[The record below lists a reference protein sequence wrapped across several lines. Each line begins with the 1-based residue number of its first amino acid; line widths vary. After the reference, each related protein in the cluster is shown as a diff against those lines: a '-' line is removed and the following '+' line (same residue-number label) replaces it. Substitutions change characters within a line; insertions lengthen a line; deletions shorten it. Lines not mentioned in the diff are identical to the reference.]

1 MKKTLA
7 FYISGILAS
16 TIPASA
22 IVIAGWDS
30 WDDSPNGAGSDTYD
44 ATVVYGVSAQ
54 AVGTDRGGIGWGPWA
69 NTTFNNGASGD
80 GTWGTALGDVAPS
93 TSTTSSLDATG
104 LRNSTESGE
113 LTITITNT
121 SGSAL
126 ELASFHFDGY
136 ETRSKAPGDWTLS
149 ILEGSAVSEGLVAS
163 GVLPISEDVLM
174 PEGGFDIDLSG
185 LTDTTFEDG
194 ETIIFELAF
203 TGGEGDGTGGQ
214 NSMIDNVAVMA
225 ASPELSTIPVDTID
239 HVRDNIGSATSQVA
253 EYNTGSSNR
262 VGGAGSAT
270 GRFIDNA
277 ILGFNLPTLGS
288 FSEISGAEFYV
299 TLTGTAVVDASMPDR
314 NFSTDLYLFNAGVT
328 PSELAPVDVLWN
340 TDGLD
345 ERGNVSLLMGA
356 FATPETEIGLRL
368 MASLDAARLEDFY
381 NEDGT
386 PTQNTIWF
394 RMNLDNRSTIT
405 TRYEYAL
412 DGAELMILPEDP
424 DISRPF
430 DLVIGAVN
438 FRDDYYRSSWFGRF
452 QIIDAE
458 TIQNGLGYFWTGA
471 ASDASS
477 MFLWSYDFNQ
487 WVWTADTVYPY
498 VYMVGDESWT
508 YAFEDPDYGML
519 LWNYNSNQWVEH
531 NTGWKYPFTDDE
543 MAQRLADTVANAPHP
558 RILLSLD
565 DLPTLRENIAEG
577 WLAEA
582 YSLLKRTADQRKTN
596 FGNSFDFTF
605 SATVGRRMQ
614 DTIATFAL
622 VGYIEDDDTYLQT
635 AIDFTLH
642 QIRTYSYDEFAN
654 NNPGSPPLSLGDVV
668 HGLAIAYDWLY
679 PHMTTSERSE
689 IHTALET
696 LGDMLYTVVNNRY
709 TGTSDVADSSNHN
722 AVGNGGL
729 GMGALAL
736 GDKPAWLAQAIRQVR
751 RYLDVSSDAEGWNF
765 EGRSYFNYG
774 GWGGFPF
781 ASAISE
787 LEGPDLFAEQPK
799 YNSVAVDYLLRQMP
813 PYAAATGTA
822 ATMPFIMRS
831 RNEVGLWTWL
841 NGNGKDGNA
850 TFGAGG
856 AGITFLPYTLL
867 WADPDLQPLHP
878 MDADLPLDKVFP
890 GDRALFRDGWDPMDA
905 VVTFTA
911 GWARHPGHRVRSDN
925 SFNFYA
931 LGERFA
937 ISPADAQTRME
948 VLNSLVMVD
957 EPRRNRDAQEFRHGA
972 TFDTVETD
980 EHFAY
985 VKSDATES
993 PVYYLEPDGWRGP
1006 EKRKVTHAMRH
1017 LLFARSPEGL
1027 AEPYML
1033 IVDDLTARAESAEF
1047 SWLFQTEAQNTPTLG
1062 ESGSSFQVTG
1072 RFYGN
1077 MLDAQ
1082 FLAPDGLSNERLSHE
1097 GRDEIKGRWSDERIN
1112 NTLTTISTST
1122 SGKSVRFIVL
1132 LRAHEAGTNPPDY
1145 TFSGTETNGQLV
1157 VELSDGTT
1165 DTITING
1172 DDISFSRVAP

>member
-1 MKKTLA
+1 MKKTIA

-16 TIPASA
+16 AVPASGF
-22 IVIAGWDS
+22 VIAGWDT
-30 WDDSPNGAGSDTYD
+30 WEGGSTDTYD

-54 AVGTDRGGIGWGPWA
+54 AVGTQSDGIGWGPWS
-69 NTTFNNGASGD
+69 NPGFENGASGD
-80 GTWGTALGDVAPS
+80 GTWGTVTGDVAPS
-93 TSTTSSLDATG
+93 ISTADPTAATG
-104 LRNSTESGE
+104 LRNSTGSGE

-136 ETRSKAPGDWTLS
+136 ESRSNAPGDWTLS
-149 ILEGSAVSEGLVAS
+149 ILEGSALSEGLVTS
-163 GVLPISEDVLM
+163 GELPISEDVFM

-185 LTDTTFEDG
+185 LADTTFEDG
-194 ETIIFELAF
+194 ETVIFELAF
-203 TGGEGDGTGGQ
+203 TGGTADGTGGQ
-214 NSMIDNVAVMA
+214 NAMIDNLAVMA
-225 ASPELSTIPVDTID
+225 ASPEISTVPVDTID
-239 HVRDNIGSATSQVA
+239 HVRDNIGSATSEEP
-253 EYNTGSSNR
+253 EYLTGSSNR

-270 GRFIDNA
+270 GRFVDNA

-288 FSEISGAEFYV
+288 SAEISGAEFYV
-299 TLTGTAVVDASMPDR
+299 TLTGTAVVDATMPDR
-314 NFSTDLYLFNAGVT
+314 DFSTDLYLFNAGVT
-328 PSELAPVDVLWN
+328 PSELAPGDVLWN

-345 ERGNVSLLMGA
+345 ERGNVSLVMGA
-356 FATPETEIGLRL
+356 FATPGTEIGLRL

-386 PTQNTIWF
+386 PTQSTIWF

-412 DGAELMILPEDP
+412 DGAELMILPDDP

-438 FRDDYYRSSWFGRF
+438 FRDDYYSSSWFGRY
-452 QIIDAE
+452 QSIGE
-458 TIQNGLGYFWTGA
+458 TIIQNGLGYFWTGA
-471 ASDASS
+471 ASDDSS

-498 VYMVGDESWT
+498 VYMVGDEEWI

-519 LWNYNSNQWVEH
+519 LWKYNSGQWVEH
-531 NTGWKYPFTDDE
+531 NQTGWEYPFSNE
-543 MAQRLADTVANAPHP
+543 EISQRLAENVADMPHP

-582 YSLLKRTADQRKTN
+582 YSLLKRRADQWNAN
-596 FGNSFDFTF
+596 FENSFDFRF

-614 DTIATFAL
+614 DTIATLAL
-622 VGYIEDDDTYLQT
+622 VGYIEDDDTYLRS

-689 IHTALET
+689 IQTALET
-696 LGDMLYTVVNNRY
+696 LGDRLYTVVSNRY
-709 TGTSDVADSSNHN
+709 FGTSDVADSSNHN

-736 GDKPAWLAQAIRQVR
+736 GDKPDWLNQAIRQTR
-751 RYLDVSSDAEGWNF
+751 RYLDVSSDDEGWNF

-781 ASAISE
+781 ASSLIE
-787 LEGPDLFAEQPK
+787 LGGPDLFAEQPK

-813 PYAAATGTA
+813 PYDSATGTA
-822 ATMPFIMRS
+822 ATMPFIMGS
-831 RNEVGLWTWL
+831 RDEVGLWTWL
-841 NGNGKDGNA
+841 NANGKDGNA

-856 AGITFLPYTLL
+856 AGITFLPYNLL

-878 MDADLPLDKVFP
+878 MDANLPLDKVFP
-890 GDRALFRDGWDPMDA
+890 ADRALFRDGWDPMDS

-957 EPRRNRDAQEFRHGA
+957 EPRLNRDAQEFRHGA
-972 TFDTVETD
+972 AFETVETD

-985 VKSDATES
+985 VKSDAAES
-993 PVYYLEPDGWRGP
+993 PVYYLEPDGWTAP
-1006 EKRKVTHAMRH
+1006 EKRKVTHA
-1017 LLFARSPEGL
+1017 
-1027 AEPYML
+1027 
-1033 IVDDLTARAESAEF
+1033 
-1047 SWLFQTEAQNTPTLG
+1047 
-1062 ESGSSFQVTG
+1062 
-1072 RFYGN
+1072 
-1077 MLDAQ
+1077 
-1082 FLAPDGLSNERLSHE
+1082 
-1097 GRDEIKGRWSDERIN
+1097 
-1112 NTLTTISTST
+1112 
-1122 SGKSVRFIVL
+1122 
-1132 LRAHEAGTNPPDY
+1132 
-1145 TFSGTETNGQLV
+1145 
-1157 VELSDGTT
+1157 
-1165 DTITING
+1165 
-1172 DDISFSRVAP
+1172 

>member
-1 MKKTLA
+1 M
-7 FYISGILAS
+7 SGILAS
-16 TIPASA
+16 AVPASGF
-22 IVIAGWDS
+22 VIAGWDT
-30 WDDSPNGAGSDTYD
+30 WDDSPYGGGSDTYD
-44 ATVVYGVSAQ
+44 AAVVYGVSAQ
-54 AVGTDRGGIGWGPWA
+54 AVGTQSDGIGWGPWA
-69 NTTFNNGASGD
+69 NPGFNNGASGD
-80 GTWGTALGDVAPS
+80 GTWGTVTGDVAPS
-93 TSTTSSLDATG
+93 TSTTNPTDATG
-104 LRNSTESGE
+104 LRNSTASGE
-113 LTITITNT
+113 LTLTITNT
-121 SGSAL
+121 SGSSL

-136 ETRSKAPGDWTLS
+136 ESRSKAPGDWTLS
-149 ILEGSAVSEGLVAS
+149 ILEGSAVSEGLVSS
-163 GVLPISEDVLM
+163 GVLPVSEDVFM
-174 PEGGFDIDLSG
+174 PTGGFDIDLSG
-185 LTDTTFEDG
+185 LAERTFEDG
-194 ETIIFELAF
+194 ETVIFELAF
-203 TGGEGDGTGGQ
+203 TGGAGDGTGGQ
-214 NSMIDNVAVMA
+214 NTMIDNVAVMA
-225 ASPELSTIPVDTID
+225 ASAEISTVPADTID
-239 HVRDNIGSATSQVA
+239 HVRDNIGSATIQEP
-253 EYNTGSSNR
+253 EYLTGSSNR

-270 GRFIDNA
+270 SRFIDNA

-288 FSEISGAEFYV
+288 FSEIAGAEFHV
-299 TLTGTAVVDASMPDR
+299 TLTGTAVVDATIPER
-314 NFSTDLYLFNAGVT
+314 NFNTDLYLFNPGVT
-328 PSELAPVDVLWN
+328 PSELVPEDVLWN

-356 FATPETEIGLRL
+356 FATPDTEIGLRL
-368 MASLDAARLEDFY
+368 MATVTPAELEDFY

-386 PTQNTIWF
+386 PRQSTIWF

-405 TRYEYAL
+405 TRYEYPL
-412 DGAELMILPEDP
+412 EEAELMLIPDDP
-424 DISRPF
+424 DIVRPF
-430 DLVIGAVN
+430 AQVIGAVN

-452 QIIDAE
+452 QIIDE
-458 TIQNGLGYFWTGA
+458 NTIQNGLGYFWTGA
-471 ASDASS
+471 ASDVSS

-498 VYMVGDESWT
+498 VFMVGDDEWI
-508 YAFEDPDYGML
+508 YAYEEPGYGML
-519 LWNYNSNQWVEH
+519 LWRYNSNQWVEH
-531 NTGWKYPFTDDE
+531 DQPGWEYPFTDE
-543 MAQRLADTVANAPHP
+543 ETAQRLAENVAISPHP

-582 YSLLKRTADQRKTN
+582 YSLLKRTAEQRKTN
-596 FGNSFDFTF
+596 FGNSYDFSF
-605 SATVGRRMQ
+605 SATIGRRMQ

-622 VGYIEDDDTYLQT
+622 VGYIEDNDAYLRS

-679 PHMTTSERSE
+679 PQMTSSERSE
-689 IHTALET
+689 VRTALET
-696 LGDMLYTVVNNRY
+696 LGDMLYTVVSRRY

-736 GDKPAWLAQAIRQVR
+736 GDKPDWLSQAIRQTR
-751 RYLDVSSDAEGWNF
+751 RYLEVSSDAEGWNL

-781 ASAISE
+781 ASAVNE
-787 LEGPDLFAEQPK
+787 LGGPDLFAEQPK

-813 PYAAATGTA
+813 PYDSATGTA

-831 RNEVGLWTWL
+831 RDEVGLWTWL
-841 NGNGKDGNA
+841 NGNGQEGNA

-890 GDRALFRDGWDPMDA
+890 ADRALFRDGWDPMDA

-957 EPRRNRDAQEFRHGA
+957 EPRRNRDPGEFRYGA
-972 TFDTVETD
+972 EFETMVTD

-985 VKSDATES
+985 VKSDASES
-993 PVYYLEPDGWRGP
+993 PVYYLEPDGWQAP
-1006 EKRKVTHAMRH
+1006 EKRKVTQAMRH

-1033 IVDDLTARAESAEF
+1033 IVDDLTARAESAQF
-1047 SWLFQTEAQNTPTLG
+1047 SWLFQTEAQNTPTLD
-1062 ESGSSFQVTG
+1062 ESGDSFQVKG

-1077 MLDAQ
+1077 MLDVQ
-1082 FLAPDGLSNERLSHE
+1082 FLAPAGLSNEIISHE
-1097 GRDEIKGRWSDERIN
+1097 GRDEIKGRWSDARIN

-1122 SGKSVRFIVL
+1122 SSKSVRFIAL
-1132 LRAHEAGTNPPDY
+1132 LRAHESGTNPPSY
-1145 TFSGTETNGQLV
+1145 TFTGTEMDGQIV
-1157 VELSDGTT
+1157 VELSDGIT

-1172 DDISFSRVAP
+1172 DEISFSRDSQ